1 MIQRIQTVYYAL
13 ATILMAFGA
22 FLPVSRF
29 IGDNGQVYLLHTWGI
44 VEAGKESPPVVLST
58 IPLLILFL
66 VVLCLLL
73 VAMFSFRKRM
83 VQMRLSVFS
92 IVLMIGSLALFYF
105 YRRQGMMHLNADAYF
120 TLYAVLPIVSA
131 ILTYLALRGV
141 KKDEEL
147 IRSYDRIR

>member
-1 MIQRIQTVYYAL
+1 MIQRIQTLYYGL
-13 ATILMAFGA
+13 ATILIAIGI
-22 FLPVSRF
+22 FLPVIRF
-29 IGDNGQVYLLHTWGI
+29 IGDKGQIYLLHTWGI
-44 VEAGKESPPVVLST
+44 VLTGEDTPMVVLNT

-66 VVLCLLL
+66 TVFFLLL
-73 VAMFSFRKRM
+73 VVIFSFRKRLL
-83 VQMRLSVFS
+83 QMRLSVFS

-105 YRRQGMMHLNADAYF
+105 YRRQGMIQFYADAYF

-131 ILTYLALRGV
+131 ILTYLAFRGV